1 MAVTLKRTEVATGA
15 ATGYSEE
22 DKRVQQ
28 RTDIPP
34 QISERKLRRYSSCE
48 KLLVGDSL
56 NVAKNDKIARMMTR
70 NGKALGFL

>member
-1 MAVTLKRTEVATGA
+1 MAVTLKRTEVATVA